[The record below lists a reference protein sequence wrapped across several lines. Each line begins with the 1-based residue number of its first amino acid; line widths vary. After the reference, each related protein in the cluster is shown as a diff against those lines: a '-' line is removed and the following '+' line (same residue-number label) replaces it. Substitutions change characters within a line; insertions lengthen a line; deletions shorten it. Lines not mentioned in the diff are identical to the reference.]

1 MRFMA
6 MTGAAAL
13 AMALAACSG
22 GTGTTSD
29 AVMNDTAFGNDMGLD
44 NMVDGNMMA
53 AGGAAIAALKTAD
66 GKDAGSATVTE
77 ADGALHV
84 ALTARSEE
92 HTSELQSLMRLSYAV
107 FCLKHR
113 QEL

>member
-1 MRFMA
+1 
-6 MTGAAAL
+6 
-13 AMALAACSG
+13 
-22 GTGTTSD
+22 
-29 AVMNDTAFGNDMGLD
+29 MNDTAFGNDMGLD

-84 ALTARSEE
+84 ALTATGLPAGT
-92 HTSELQSLMRLSYAV
+92 HAVPLQPTGKCDAPTFETAGGHWTPTAAPPGITKDRNSV
-107 FCLKHR
+107 GEGK
-113 QEL
+113 

>member
-1 MRFMA
+1 
-6 MTGAAAL
+6 
-13 AMALAACSG
+13 
-22 GTGTTSD
+22 
-29 AVMNDTAFGNDMGLD
+29 MGLD

-84 ALTARSEE
+84 ALTATGLPAGTHAVHIHTTGKCDAPTFETPGRSDGRRVGKEVVR
-92 HTSELQSLMRLSYAV
+92 TGGPGWGPYY
-107 FCLKHR
+107 
-113 QEL
+113 